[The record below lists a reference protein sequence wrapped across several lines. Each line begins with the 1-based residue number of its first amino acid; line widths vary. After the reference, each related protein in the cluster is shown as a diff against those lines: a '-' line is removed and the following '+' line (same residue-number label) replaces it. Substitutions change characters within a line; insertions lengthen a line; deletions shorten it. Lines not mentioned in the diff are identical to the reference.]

1 MPRSN
6 SGPFKRP
13 ESVLVVVHT
22 RERVLLLRRVDPP
35 DFWQSVTGS
44 LRWDEREPI
53 VAARRELFEETG
65 IEDAGR
71 MRDMHRT
78 YRFPIL
84 PAWRARYA
92 PDVKENTEHVF
103 SLALP
108 VETDINVNPAEHA
121 EWGWFDF
128 DTAAARATSWTNR
141 EAIRRLQGT
150 H

>member
-1 MPRSN
+1 MPPS
-6 SGPFKRP
+6 SSAAFKRP

-22 RERVLLLRRVDPP
+22 ADSVLLLRRVDPP

-53 VAARRELFEETG
+53 EAARRELREETG
-65 IEDAGR
+65 IEEAGR
-71 MRDMHRT
+71 LRDLQLT

-92 PDVKENTEHVF
+92 TDVKENTEHVF

-108 VETDINVNPAEHA
+108 AETDINVNPAEHA

-128 DTAAARATSWTNR
+128 RTAAARVTSWTNR
-141 EAIRRLQGT
+141 EAILKLGS
-150 H
+150 